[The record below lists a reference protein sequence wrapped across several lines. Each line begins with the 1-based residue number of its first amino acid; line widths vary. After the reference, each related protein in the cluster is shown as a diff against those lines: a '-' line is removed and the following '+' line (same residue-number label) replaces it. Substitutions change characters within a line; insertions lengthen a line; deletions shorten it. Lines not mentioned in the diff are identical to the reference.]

1 MPEISYHVVG
11 GRFSSRPSAPAGL
24 DAALLRPPPLET
36 AEPMPTISTSRRRKL
51 WEISHKFHCPV
62 IGSCFEVKELR
73 TLMHKVMHLP
83 RDTTD
88 FVLHTSAVGA
98 CETRSHLADLL
109 HKTLEKRYALIV
121 KRFATTK
128 SADGVRRLWQE
139 ATRTGIELPGALWA
153 AWTHPA
159 CDALLEQ
166 EIYGDIHMI
175 QHQVGTGARAELK
188 ALRSLQGENA
198 ELRRQLAELRSDAE
212 AARHEKAQETR
223 ILAER
228 LTELRAEQA
237 GRDACIAHL
246 SAELGKLRDS
256 VPELKHRQTLARRA
270 DDAEARAAALSAQC
284 RAQGEELERLR
295 RRVGEMEETGMEQP
309 APAAPSI
316 QPESIAG
323 KPLGESLDGKCV
335 LCVGGRSDAIDG
347 YRDAVERHGGRFL
360 HHDGGLEESLHR
372 IDSALAAADLV
383 ICQTGCISHNAYW
396 RVKEQCKRTGKPC
409 VFVKGSGV
417 SGFGRLLGDLEQ
429 GAAAAIEIPKNI
441 VDNNSQLHNNANHS
455 RYPSKS

>member
-1 MPEISYHVVG
+1 MPEIPYHVVG
-11 GRFSSRPSAPAGL
+11 GSFPPRPAQLAGV
-24 DAALLRPPPLET
+24 DAALLRPPAIET
-36 AEPMPTISTSRRRKL
+36 AEPIQTVSTSRRRKL
-51 WEISHKFHCPV
+51 WQIPHKYHCPV

-73 TLMHKVMHLP
+73 SLMHKVMHLP

-88 FVLHTSAVGA
+88 FVLHTTAVGA
-98 CETRSHLADLL
+98 CETRSTLADLL
-109 HKTLEKRYALIV
+109 HKTMEKRYTLIV
-121 KRFATTK
+121 RRFAAMKT
-128 SADGVRRLWQE
+128 SEGVRQLWQE
-139 ATRTGIELPGALWA
+139 ATRTGVELPGALWA

-159 CDALLEQ
+159 CDTQLEQ
-166 EIYGDIHMI
+166 DIYGDIHMI
-175 QHQVGTGARAELK
+175 QHQVGTGARADLK
-188 ALRSLQGENA
+188 TLRTLQGENA

-223 ILAER
+223 ALAER

-256 VPELKHRQTLARRA
+256 VPELKQRQALARRA

-284 RAQGEELERLR
+284 REQGEELERLR
-295 RRVGEMEETGMEQP
+295 RRVGEPEESAAQP
-309 APAAPSI
+309 PGHAATAAQTSAACGAPA
-316 QPESIAG
+316 
-323 KPLGESLDGKCV
+323 GESLDGKCI
-335 LCVGGRSDAIDG
+335 LCVGGRSGAIDG

-409 VFVKGSGV
+409 VFVKGSGI
-417 SGFGRLLGDLEQ
+417 SGFGRLLGDIGQNTTTTTDALQ
-429 GAAAAIEIPKNI
+429 NF
-441 VDNNSQLHNNANHS
+441 VDNHSQLNNNANHS
-455 RYPSKS
+455 RSPSKS

>member
-1 MPEISYHVVG
+1 MPEIPYHVVG
-11 GRFSSRPSAPAGL
+11 GRFSARSPNPVGV
-24 DAALLRPPPLET
+24 DAALLRRPSVET
-36 AEPMPTISTSRRRKL
+36 AETVAPVSTSRRRKL
-51 WEISHKFHCPV
+51 WEIPHKYHCPV
-62 IGSCFEVKELR
+62 IGSCFEVTELR
-73 TLMHKVMHLP
+73 SLMQKVMHLP

-98 CETRSHLADLL
+98 CETRSPLADLL
-109 HKTLEKRYALIV
+109 HKTMEKRYTLIV
-121 KRFATTK
+121 RRFAAMKT
-128 SADGVRRLWQE
+128 SDGVRQLWQE
-139 ATRTGIELPGALWA
+139 ATRTGVELPGALWA

-159 CDALLEQ
+159 CDTQLEQ
-166 EIYGDIHMI
+166 DIYADIHMI
-175 QHQVGTGARAELK
+175 QHQIGTGARADLK
-188 ALRSLQGENA
+188 TLRHLQGENA
-198 ELRRQLAELRSDAE
+198 ELRCQLAELRTEAE

-223 ILAER
+223 ALAKR

-237 GRDACIAHL
+237 GRDACIARL

-256 VPELKHRQTLARRA
+256 VPELKQRQALARRA
-270 DDAEARAAALSAQC
+270 DDAEARAAALLAQC
-284 RAQGEELERLR
+284 REQGEELERLR
-295 RRVGEMEETGMEQP
+295 RRVTELEP
-309 APAAPSI
+309 APNEGAGTAMASI
-316 QPESIAG
+316 QAATPEIAA
-323 KPLGESLDGKCV
+323 GESLDGKCI
-335 LCVGGRSDAIDG
+335 LCVGGRSGAIDG

-409 VFVKGSGV
+409 VFVKGSGI
-417 SGFGRLLGDLEQ
+417 SGFGRLLGDLGH
-429 GAAAAIEIPKNI
+429 GAATGAETRHNI